1 MQKEFFDIVRERNNE
16 GATIFLSSHI
26 LSEVQHNCTRAA
38 VIREGKIIACDSVD
52 ALGRSNAKRI
62 SVIGDVSLEG
72 LDGIK
77 DLSAAGQTTSF
88 LFSGDMNKLLER
100 LSKGNVS
107 DLSIS
112 EPDLEEIFLHYYE
125 KDGGAV

>member
-1 MQKEFFDIVRERNNE
+1 
-16 GATIFLSSHI
+16 SHI

-38 VIREGKIIACDSVD
+38 VIREGKIIACDSVE

-62 SVIGDVSLEG
+62 SVIGDVSLDG

-77 DLSAAGQTTSF
+77 DLSSAGQTTSF

-100 LSKGNVS
+100 LSKGNVN